1 MKLKKIASLALAG
14 IMAVSMLAGCK
25 DGGNGNSG
33 SSSTPTTPA
42 SGYAATILADT
53 NDAQKYMTAG
63 ANTKIDQAVAAIATT
78 GGADNINGTTLTAWT
93 LNAGKVSTAKLI
105 MTGANYWQSFNSGN
119 TAEGSNSKNVNMLV
133 NKKDGTFYSLYYV
146 DKKVGDTM
154 IDNLVA
160 NELDRIVKADIAD
173 QNIGAGDSYSYT
185 VDIAKADWADIT
197 EKVKAGAVV
206 IGIAITVDYTGT
218 DY

>member
-25 DGGNGNSG
+25 DGGNSNSG

-53 NDAQKYMTAG
+53 DDAQKYMTAG

-78 GGADNINGTTLTAWT
+78 GGADSINSTTLTSWT
-93 LNAGKVSTAKLI
+93 IGQSKVKTAKLI
-105 MTGANYWQSFNSGN
+105 MTGANYWEKFSTNATPENGDQG
-119 TAEGSNSKNVNMLV
+119 TNMLV
-133 NKKDGTFYSLYYV
+133 NKKDGTFYSLYFV

-160 NELDRIVKADIAD
+160 SELDRIVKADIAG

-197 EKVKAGAVV
+197 EKDKAGAVV

-218 DY
+218 NY

>member
-63 ANTKIDQAVAAIATT
+63 ANTKIDQAVAAIAKTA
-78 GGADNINGTTLTAWT
+78 GAAGAYNTT
-93 LNAGKVSTAKLI
+93 LNAWALNGDKVQTAKLI
-105 MTGANYWQSFNSGN
+105 MTGANYWEKFSVNA
-119 TAEGSNSKNVNMLV
+119 TAEGNTSAGVNMLV
-133 NKKDGTFYSLYYV
+133 NKKDGTFYSLYFV

-160 NELDRIVKADIAD
+160 KELDQIVDANIANK
-173 QNIGAGDSYSYT
+173 NIGAGDSYSYT
-185 VDIAKADWADIT
+185 VDIAKADWADT
-197 EKVKAGAVV
+197 DENDKDGAVV

-218 DY
+218 NY